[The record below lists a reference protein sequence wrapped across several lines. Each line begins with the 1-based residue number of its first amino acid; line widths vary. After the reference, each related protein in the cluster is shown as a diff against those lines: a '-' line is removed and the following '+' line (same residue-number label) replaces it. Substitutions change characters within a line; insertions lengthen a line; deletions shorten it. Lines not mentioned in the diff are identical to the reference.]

1 MSGIGKAHNKYIS
14 CAGCP
19 HRRADPN
26 CHTDCTGYKYRM
38 KKNEER
44 KEKIQAGRKKK
55 NRVVYR
61 GFSSDED
68 K

>member
-1 MSGIGKAHNKYIS
+1 MSGIGKSHNKYIS

-19 HRRADPN
+19 HRCADPN
-26 CHTDCTGYKYRM
+26 CHTDCTGYQYRQ

-55 NRVVYR
+55 DRSVYR
-61 GFSSDED
+61 GFGSCEN